1 MNSFIERHEDKS
13 NVSRFTNE
21 LIIISRHGFLI
32 SVELKFNDVK
42 LVNFNNRRRFVGIKF
57 ISVVIVDGEFVE
69 LNMEKLSKLR
79 KIFRISKTAIRTLS
93 DVFI

>member
-1 MNSFIERHEDKS
+1 LNSFIERHEDKS